1 MNTSF
6 SDFLNETK
14 NTKIIYHFTESV
26 DSLNSILY
34 DDALIEGSYNH
45 RYGLGYDNI
54 SFTWNP
60 NLWDI
65 EYLGDTRPRW
75 SVRIALDYNKMSEKW
90 NFKPFDYGIDEEM
103 EEIIESDT
111 IDNISDYIIDISIS
125 SQEPKNQIEDLKIDY
140 PNIKIKTVRRK
151 KFKYD

>member
-6 SDFLNETK
+6 SDFLNEAK

-26 DSLNSILY
+26 ESLYSILD
-34 DDALIEGSYNH
+34 DDALIEGSNINN
-45 RYGLGYDNI
+45 YGLGYDNI

-65 EYLGDTRPRW
+65 EYLGDTKPRW

-103 EEIIESDT
+103 EEIIESHKV
-111 IDNISDYIIDISIS
+111 DNISDYIIEISIS
-125 SQEPKNQIEDLKIDY
+125 SQESKFEIQYLKEDY
-140 PNIKIKTVRRK
+140 PNLKIKTVRRK
-151 KFKYD
+151 KFKI